1 LQQKLKHLKVYC
13 QNMAC
18 GVLELC
24 LIATKFEGF
33 KSVLPK
39 YGKTE
44 SSATASMAKILLWCT
59 Q

>member
-1 LQQKLKHLKVYC
+1 LQQNLKDLKVYC

-24 LIATKFEGF
+24 LIATKIEGF
-33 KSVLPK
+33 KRVLPN
-39 YGKTE
+39 
-44 SSATASMAKILLWCT
+44 SATASMAKILLWCT

>member
-1 LQQKLKHLKVYC
+1 MLDLKVYC

-24 LIATKFEGF
+24 LIATKIEGF
-33 KSVLPK
+33 KRVLPK
-39 YGKTE
+39 YGMLE
-44 SSATASMAKILLWCT
+44 SSATASMAIILLWCT